1 MGDMSIVYFDS
12 LKVLIHFSCFATRL
26 INKELQEKCTA
37 ENLHKNINS
46 KLDLFPDRLHPN
58 QKRQGILKGSF

>member
-1 MGDMSIVYFDS
+1 MGDTSIAYFDN

-26 INKELQEKCTA
+26 INKELPEKCTA
-37 ENLHKNINS
+37 ENLHKNIIS

-58 QKRQGILKGSF
+58 EKSQDILKGRF